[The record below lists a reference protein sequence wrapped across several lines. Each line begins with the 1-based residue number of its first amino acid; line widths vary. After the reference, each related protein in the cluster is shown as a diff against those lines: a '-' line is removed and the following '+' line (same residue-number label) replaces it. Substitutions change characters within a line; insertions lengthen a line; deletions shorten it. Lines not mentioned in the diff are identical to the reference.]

1 VVYRFSGT
9 FTGAIW
15 LKLCNFSASL
25 KTSFEPCQTIFLSIS
40 PLLSSFITEFDQ
52 NETREYVNLEVHA
65 DYFVRIKTE
74 QIKPILQVILQLYD
88 GQSQDI
94 KVGAYETHT
103 LGNID
108 KNIVWHGSTVFR
120 LTFYRNLG
128 VISKI

>member
-1 VVYRFSGT
+1 VVYRFSGI
-9 FTGAIW
+9 FTGAI
-15 LKLCNFSASL
+15 
-25 KTSFEPCQTIFLSIS
+25 
-40 PLLSSFITEFDQ
+40 EFDQ

-94 KVGAYETHT
+94 KVGAYEAHT

-108 KNIVWHGSTVFR
+108 KNIVWHGSKEVLR
-120 LTFYRNLG
+120 LAEKLHNFPMKLAPQPVQVSLIFFAFSN
-128 VISKI
+128 KING